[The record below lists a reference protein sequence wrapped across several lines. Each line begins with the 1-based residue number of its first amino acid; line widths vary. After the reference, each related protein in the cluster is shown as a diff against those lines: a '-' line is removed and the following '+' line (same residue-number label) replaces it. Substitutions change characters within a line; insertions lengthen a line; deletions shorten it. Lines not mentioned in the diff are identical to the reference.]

1 MRVFFACSAR
11 AKRRALACSRK
22 QCAQS
27 CAVTAQHASVH
38 KSAVLDHSDHLDL
51 HLASVSASLQPML
64 YHELCF
70 LELTKIQCA
79 TNSCSTIVTIL
90 FVISHLCNLALA
102 VCH

>member
-1 MRVFFACSAR
+1 
-11 AKRRALACSRK
+11 
-22 QCAQS
+22 
-27 CAVTAQHASVH
+27 
-38 KSAVLDHSDHLDL
+38 
-51 HLASVSASLQPML
+51 ML